1 MNCIVKSEDQNVLD
15 MIQDVAQI
23 RSCVAYHSIDLCVTK
38 LSVTAKILTSFIKL
52 FPLNICDETGEPLIY
67 KAIIK
72 AFEKLRESIIKR
84 CNGRHL
90 LSYVTKHIATE
101 VVSLFSLKI
110 TFRHQ
115 AWTLKKA
122 VYDSYIPE
130 QELFANN
137 FKVVCL
143 SMPAKARAKL
153 VNDLSKKVL
162 TNCIDISVSEDKKK
176 YLVAK
181 RIEHD
186 FYSDCIVVHG
196 AQ

>member
-23 RSCVAYHSIDLCVTK
+23 RSCAAYHSIDLCVTK
-38 LSVTAKILTSFIKL
+38 LSVTAKILTTFIKL

-72 AFEKLRESIIKR
+72 AFEKCRESIIKR

-90 LSYVTKHIATE
+90 LS
-101 VVSLFSLKI
+101 LFSLKI
-110 TFRHQ
+110 SFKHQ
-115 AWTLKKA
+115 AWTLKRA

-162 TNCIDISVSEDKKK
+162 TNCIDISVSEDQKK

-181 RIEHD
+181 SIEHD

>member
-23 RSCVAYHSIDLCVTK
+23 RSCAAYHSIDLCVTK

-72 AFEKLRESIIKR
+72 AFEKCRESIIKR

-110 TFRHQ
+110 SFKHQ
-115 AWTLKKA
+115 AWTLKRA

-153 VNDLSKKVL
+153 VNDLSKRYSLTVL
-162 TNCIDISVSEDKKK
+162 IFQFLRI
-176 YLVAK
+176 K
-181 RIEHD
+181 RNI
-186 FYSDCIVVHG
+186 
-196 AQ
+196 